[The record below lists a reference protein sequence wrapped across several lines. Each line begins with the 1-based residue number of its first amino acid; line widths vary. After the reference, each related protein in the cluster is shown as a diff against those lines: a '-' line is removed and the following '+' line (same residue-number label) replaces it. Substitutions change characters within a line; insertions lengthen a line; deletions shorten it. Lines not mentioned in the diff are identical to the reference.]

1 MFRRAMKPQLE
12 ETGEAL
18 EVVESLRLEL
28 ERSRRELDA
37 SRERLAQMDIV
48 FEAHQRS
55 EALLQGEKNI
65 TKMIARGDAL
75 EAILEGSCRL
85 VEQAL
90 PGSLA
95 IILLLDGKRLR
106 RGAAPSFPKYMAEVD
121 GFEIDPSV
129 GTCSAAAARKE
140 QVITTDITKD
150 AHWAG
155 YLELAARHGLR
166 AGWATPVLSSDNH
179 VLGTFGLYWPEPR
192 GPTPDHLQI
201 IKQVVRLIAFAIE
214 RKRSQD
220 AMSESEHLA
229 QGQLNALTRTL
240 DALAQESNPER
251 LLEHVLRVIIE
262 QSAAHSVS
270 VWGRDHDAGWV
281 DLIAVFQNNRFQT
294 SKQVV
299 GYPMTR
305 LPSSAERSPVW
316 SELLRT
322 GQHATLEDLD
332 QPIPQMRIGSGADA
346 KWYPVTNE
354 TAPERAMLLHSE
366 YLRGLGV
373 RSILFMPMLIAARVA
388 GLIAI
393 RFSQKRTFPRKEI
406 ELTRA
411 LAHQAMLAL
420 QLTRLSAQ
428 IRESDL
434 MAERNRVARDIHDT
448 LAQGFTGVIAQ
459 LEAAKGA
466 LSQRKKVRASDH
478 LERAGELA
486 REGLREAWRSVQAL
500 RPLALEEKPFAAAL
514 EDLIE
519 RMTTGTAM
527 QANLNLQGEPRRLP
541 PEVETNLLR
550 IGQEVLTNAL
560 RHARATEFKVE
571 LIFDSAEVRLHLR
584 DNGRGFDPGTRH
596 EGFGLQGIRERA
608 EDMGGKFSIE
618 SSEGNGT
625 AISIMLLLSSASE
638 SGSL

>member
-1 MFRRAMKPQLE
+1 MKTQLE
-12 ETGEAL
+12 ATGEAL
-18 EVVESLRLEL
+18 ELIESLRLEL
-28 ERSRRELDA
+28 EQSRRELDA
-37 SRERLAQMDIV
+37 SGERLAQMDLL
-48 FEAHQRS
+48 FEARQRS

-65 TKMIARGDAL
+65 TEMIAKGDTL

-121 GFEIDPSV
+121 GFEIDPAV
-129 GTCSAAAARKE
+129 GTCSAAAALKE

-150 AHWAG
+150 ANWAG
-155 YLELAARHGLR
+155 YRELAARHGLR
-166 AGWATPVLSSDNH
+166 AGWATPVLSSDGQL
-179 VLGTFGLYWPEPR
+179 LGTFGLYWPEPC
-192 GPTPDHLQI
+192 GPTQEHLQI
-201 IKQVVRLIAFAIE
+201 IKQVVRLVAFAIE

-220 AMSESEHLA
+220 AFSESEHLA
-229 QGQLNALTRTL
+229 QGQLNALTGTL

-251 LLEHVLRVIIE
+251 LLEHVLRAIIE
-262 QSAAHSVS
+262 QSTAHSVS
-270 VWGRDHDAGWV
+270 VWGRDRDEGWV
-281 DLIAVFQNNRFQT
+281 DLIAVFQNNQFQT

-316 SELLRT
+316 SEILRT
-322 GQHATLEDLD
+322 GQHATLEDLS
-332 QPIPQMRIGSGADA
+332 QPIPRMRIGSGADA

-354 TAPERAMLLHSE
+354 TTPERAMLLHSE

-373 RSILFMPMLIAARVA
+373 RSILFMPMLLAGRVA

-393 RFSQKRTFPRKEI
+393 RFSQKRAFLRKEI

-428 IRESDL
+428 NRESDL
-434 MAERNRVARDIHDT
+434 MAERNRVAREIHDT

-478 LERAGELA
+478 LDRAGELA
-486 REGLREAWRSVQAL
+486 REGLREARRSVHAL

-514 EDLIE
+514 KDLIE
-519 RMTTGTAM
+519 RMTTGTALE
-527 QANLNLQGEPRRLP
+527 ANLSLEGEPRPLL

-550 IGQEVLTNAL
+550 IGQEVLTNSL
-560 RHARATEFKVE
+560 RHARATEFNAE
-571 LIFDSAEVRLHLR
+571 LIFESHEVRLNVR
-584 DNGRGFDPGTRH
+584 DNGRGFDPGQKH

-608 EDMGGKFSIE
+608 QDMGGRFSLKT
-618 SSEGNGT
+618 SEGKGT
-625 AISIMLLLSSASE
+625 EISIMLPLATAPESE
-638 SGSL
+638 RL